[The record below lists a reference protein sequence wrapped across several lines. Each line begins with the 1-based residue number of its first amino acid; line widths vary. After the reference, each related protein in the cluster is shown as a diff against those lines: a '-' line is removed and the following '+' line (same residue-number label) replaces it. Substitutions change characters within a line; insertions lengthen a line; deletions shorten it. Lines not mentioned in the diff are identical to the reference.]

1 LRVLV
6 TGAAGF
12 IGGHVVR
19 ALTAGGAEVRAFD
32 RTRASDDDA
41 GVEWVNGDVLD
52 GEAVRRAVADCDAIC
67 HLAAVYS
74 YRRADAEPMRLVNI
88 EGSRN
93 VLDAAARGPRRRVV
107 YTSSCTTCG
116 PVPGRPADE
125 RDAPRPQELR
135 VPYKRTKVES
145 ERLALAAAA
154 EGMDVVVVNPTTP
167 VGPGDERP
175 TPTGKMIGDVASGRI
190 RGYLVGAGLNVVAV
204 EDVAAGHALALERGR
219 AGERYILGGE
229 DMTLREAMATVARAA
244 GRRPPPIPAPW
255 PVVLAAG
262 YASEGLSRML
272 RREPDLVVLDEIRL
286 ARVPMY
292 YSPAKAQ
299 RELGYGFRPGRQAL
313 EEATA
318 AVLRSAAGPGPG
330 NPGSGSRSAS

>member
-1 LRVLV
+1 V

-19 ALTAGGAEVRAFD
+19 ALVAAGAEVRAFD
-32 RTRASDDDA
+32 LTAGGGPP
-41 GVEWVNGDVLD
+41 GVEWATGSVLD
-52 GEAVRRAVADCDAIC
+52 RDAVERAMSGCTAVC

-74 YRRADAEPMRLVNI
+74 YRQADAESMRAVNVD
-88 EGSRN
+88 GTRN
-93 VLDAAARGPRRRVV
+93 VLEAAARNGSPRVV

-116 PVPGRPADE
+116 PVPGRAADE
-125 RDAPRPQELR
+125 RDGPRAAELR

-145 ERLALAAAA
+145 ERLAMAAAKA
-154 EGMDVVVVNPTTP
+154 GLDVVVVNPTTP
-167 VGPGDERP
+167 VGRGDERP
-175 TPTGKMIGDVASGRI
+175 TPTGKMIADVAEGRI

-229 DMTLREAMATVARAA
+229 DMTLREVMATVARAA

-262 YASEGLSRML
+262 YVSAGFSRLS
-272 RREPDLVVLDEIRL
+272 RREPHLVILDEIRL

-292 YSPAKAQ
+292 YSPEKAQ
-299 RELGYGFRPGRQAL
+299 RELGYSFRPGARAL
-313 EEATA
+313 EEAAA
-318 AVLRSAAGPGPG
+318 AVVTSAAGPGRG
-330 NPGSGSRSAS
+330 SPGSSSRSGS